1 MTPVD
6 AVAPVADAKS
16 LFRQISVHAQ
26 PSHWRSIAELAITA
40 GPLVLLV
47 AATAVAVHA
56 GYWLALL
63 LTLPAGALLMRL
75 FIIQHDC
82 GHGSFF
88 RKRKA
93 NDWVGRVLGLVT
105 LTPYEYWRRSHS
117 EHHARNGHMDYRGIG
132 DILTLTAGEYR
143 ALSPMRRFLYRL
155 YRHPFVLFGLA
166 PAYLFLIQ
174 FRLPVGLMRGGK
186 GPWVSTM
193 TNNLIL
199 AAIAGA
205 LLWFG
210 GLGLFLL
217 VYVPVVVV
225 AATGGVWL
233 FYVQHQFEQ
242 ARWSPDE
249 QWSFHEAALHGSSH
263 YDLPPLL
270 RWVSANIGIHHV
282 HHLASRIPFYRL
294 PRVLRERP
302 ELRQVSR
309 LTLRASFATVRLKL
323 WDEDSQRL
331 VGFREA
337 RLRAA

>member
-1 MTPVD
+1 MTSVN

-16 LFRQISVHAQ
+16 LFRQISVHAN
-26 PSHWRSIAELAITA
+26 PSHWRSIVELVITA

-47 AATAVAVHA
+47 AITVLAVHA
-56 GYWLALL
+56 GYWIALL
-63 LTLPAGALLMRL
+63 LTVPAGGLLMRL

-93 NDWVGRVLGLVT
+93 NDWVGRILGLVT

-132 DILTLTAGEYR
+132 DILTLTVNEYR
-143 ALSPMRRFLYRL
+143 AMPPWRRFFYRL
-155 YRHPFVLFGLA
+155 YRHPLVLFGLA

-174 FRLPVGLMRGGK
+174 FRLPVGLMRGGRA
-186 GPWVSTM
+186 PWVSTM
-193 TNNLIL
+193 TTNLII

-217 VYVPVVVV
+217 VYVPALVM

-233 FYVQHQFEQ
+233 FYVQHQFED
-242 ARWSPDE
+242 ARWSSDDE
-249 QWSFHEAALHGSSH
+249 WSFHEAALHGSSH
-263 YDLPPLL
+263 YDLPPIL
-270 RWVSANIGIHHV
+270 RWVSGNIGIHHV

-294 PRVLRERP
+294 PEVLRARP
-302 ELRQVSR
+302 ELRHVSR
-309 LTLRASFATVRLKL
+309 LTLRQSFATVKLKL
-323 WDEDSQRL
+323 WDEDAQRL
-331 VGFREA
+331 ITFREA
-337 RLRAA
+337 RLQPA